1 MWSKSSGRRTSNS
14 KLRRF
19 SSLSTTLLPWFLFMW
34 CGDKSGHIVSKKIKD
49 FTMHLYSSH
58 HIMIWD
64 TKIWRQEGVFSK
76 KFVKTVVKSSIHP
89 FSAIYLDLIYEDSN
103 LSRCPDLTFPNHP
116 LHLIPSQLR
125 HIISPACTWAL
136 AGRTVCE
143 PAYLEAIQEICLLD
157 ATLTG
162 IQQLMI
168 SVTTKSL

>member
-1 MWSKSSGRRTSNS
+1 MIKNQFSTRLLVLDDPVKSRCVLYLLQCINNT
-14 KLRRF
+14 F
-19 SSLSTTLLPWFLFMW
+19 TLIFIYVM
-34 CGDKSGHIVSKKIKD
+34 
-49 FTMHLYSSH
+49 
-58 HIMIWD
+58 
-64 TKIWRQEGVFSK
+64 WRQC
-76 KFVKTVVKSSIHP
+76 
-89 FSAIYLDLIYEDSN
+89 SAIYLDLIYEDSN
-103 LSRCPDLTFPNHP
+103 LSRCPDLAFPNHP

-168 SVTTKSL
+168 SVTTKSLWQ